1 MKNIVWFGN
10 FEFGEFKKGSDF
22 FPCAIVHEVV
32 EEKSMT
38 ELEADDYM
46 IANSYG
52 GYLIPR
58 TFNGEIYYSEGGQN
72 A

>member
-1 MKNIVWFGN
+1 
-10 FEFGEFKKGSDF
+10 
-22 FPCAIVHEVV
+22 V